1 MLSLI
6 TSAPTLNDF
15 SCNWKK
21 YDEEIKFSEIFH
33 APFMIADD
41 SYNRCIKKKFMLKMD
56 WHRLQLLNF
65 RRLSLMIIIF
75 FVKRKWPEKVVHH
88 GFSWLVRNMEVK
100 LLETDEVEVIFVCL
114 WNRNWTLNW
123 DVFFMEWNEVMWKKV
138 IKFI

>member
-1 MLSLI
+1 
-6 TSAPTLNDF
+6 
-15 SCNWKK
+15 
-21 YDEEIKFSEIFH
+21 
-33 APFMIADD
+33 
-41 SYNRCIKKKFMLKMD
+41 MD

-123 DVFFMEWNEVMWKKV
+123 DVFYGVERSDVEVKSNKSYLKIPAKLDCNW
-138 IKFI
+138 I